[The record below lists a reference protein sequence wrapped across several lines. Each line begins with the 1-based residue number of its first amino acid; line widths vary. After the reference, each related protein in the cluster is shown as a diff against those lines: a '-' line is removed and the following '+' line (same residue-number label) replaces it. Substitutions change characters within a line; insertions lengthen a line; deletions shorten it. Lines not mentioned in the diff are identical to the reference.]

1 MRKTMEERFWAKVNK
16 TDGCWEWTAHKLFN
30 GYGRFSINKKP
41 DYSHRVSWLIAHGEY
56 PTGKH
61 VLHTCDNPGCVRP
74 DHLVLGTMGDNMADR
89 DSKHRQYTKK
99 KLHCRHGKPFSYRGR
114 YRIAKTC
121 KVCETSRRYKQNAD
135 PVIAKQKARM
145 YQETYRKRK
154 QAKEQSS

>member
-1 MRKTMEERFWAKVNK
+1 MKRTMEERFWAKVKK
-16 TDGCWEWTAHKLFN
+16 TDNCWEWTAHKLFN

-41 DYSHRVSWLIAHGEY
+41 DYSHRVSWLIEHGEY

-74 DHLVLGTMGDNMADR
+74 EHLVLGTMSDNMADR

-99 KLHCRHGKPFSYRGR
+99 KLHCRHGKPFSYKGR

-121 KVCETSRRYKQNAD
+121 KVCEISRRYKQNAD
-135 PVIAKQKARM
+135 PVIAKEKARM
-145 YQETYRKRK
+145 YQETYRKKK
-154 QAKEQSS
+154 QQES